1 MGKLEFLR
9 PKHKQ
14 FVVAFS
20 ISPSSFFLMR
30 AHNFNAGPAALPIPV
45 LEQVQAELL
54 DFQTTGMS
62 IMEMSHRSKTFDAQ
76 RERAEN
82 GLRALLGLSADFDVL
97 FLQGGATLQFSMAP
111 MNLLADN
118 SSHADYITSGTWGV
132 KALAEARKVGA
143 AREAASS
150 KAAEFRRV
158 PTEFDL
164 DKNAKYVHLTSNET
178 IEGVQWHALPATNGV
193 PIVADMSSDILSQ
206 PLDMS
211 RFGLIYAG
219 AQKNIGPSGVTVV
232 IVRKD
237 WVVPHPDL
245 PIMLDYTTHAKND
258 SLYNTPNTFGIYV
271 IGLVCEWIE
280 KLGGLSGM
288 KARNAEKAALL
299 YNAIDG
305 SNFYSGFADKDSRS
319 QMNVT
324 FRLPTEELEAKFASE
339 SVKAN
344 MIGLKGHR
352 SVGGI
357 RASIYNAVE
366 LDSVKA
372 LVEFMG
378 EFERANG

>member
-1 MGKLEFLR
+1 
-9 PKHKQ
+9 
-14 FVVAFS
+14 
-20 ISPSSFFLMR
+20 MR
-30 AHNFNAGPAALPIPV
+30 AHNFNAGPAALPVPV

-54 DFQTTGMS
+54 DFAQSGMS
-62 IMEMSHRSKTFDAQ
+62 IMEMSHRSKIFDAQ
-76 RERAEN
+76 RERAEK
-82 GLRALLGLSADFDVL
+82 GLRALLGLTNDFDVL

-118 SSHADYITSGTWGV
+118 SHADYLTSGTWGV

-158 PTEFDL
+158 PTELDL
-164 DKNAKYVHLTSNET
+164 DKSAKYVHLTSNET
-178 IEGVQWHALPATNGV
+178 IEGVQWHALPDTNGV

-232 IVRKD
+232 IVRKN
-237 WVVPHPDL
+237 WVVPHPNL
-245 PIMLDYTTHAKND
+245 PIMLDYATHAKND
-258 SLYNTPNTFGIYV
+258 SLYNTPNTFGIYI

-280 KLGGLSGM
+280 KLGGLEGM
-288 KARNAEKAALL
+288 KTRNAEKAALL
-299 YNAIDG
+299 YDAIDN

-324 FRLPTEELEAKFASE
+324 FRLPSEELEAQFAGE

-366 LDSVKA
+366 LDSVA
-372 LVEFMG
+372 VLVEFMR
-378 EFERANG
+378 EFERTNG